1 VESSAVRRWYPIR
14 EINRRSVPL
23 QEGAYRFHSILSKD
37 TFTLLAPEDLVV
49 GGLKM
54 FSIRHCREDNLAS
67 LPQDFGRRQS
77 SRCHSFAEYLTC
89 QNDSAWWIL
98 RFTLSFL
105 GALCGCRNSFNLQFS
120 MMSSIGDVV
129 SLERSR
135 SGMGWAPRRVRE
147 DRHGIMLSKKRRVTM
162 VTCEWSLGRI
172 TSSYNGRR
180 ILGVPRRT
188 PLAFL
193 FVPHTL
199 RRSSPCGAHRKRV
212 CTMANEP
219 VGFGLVS

>member
-1 VESSAVRRWYPIR
+1 
-14 EINRRSVPL
+14 
-23 QEGAYRFHSILSKD
+23 
-37 TFTLLAPEDLVV
+37 
-49 GGLKM
+49 M
-54 FSIRHCREDNLAS
+54 FSIRHCREDNPAS

-77 SRCHSFAEYLTC
+77 SRCHSFAGYLTC

-98 RFTLSFL
+98 RFTLSFW
-105 GALCGCRNSFNLQFS
+105 GALCGCRNGFNLQFS
-120 MMSSIGDVV
+120 MSSIGDVV
-129 SLERSR
+129 TLERSR

-219 VGFGLVS
+219 VGCGLVS